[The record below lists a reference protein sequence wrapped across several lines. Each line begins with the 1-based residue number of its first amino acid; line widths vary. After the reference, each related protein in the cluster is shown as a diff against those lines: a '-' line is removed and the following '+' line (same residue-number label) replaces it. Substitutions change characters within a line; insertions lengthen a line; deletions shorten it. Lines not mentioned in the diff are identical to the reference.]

1 MSDTQ
6 ESRKNSATPQNIWD
20 AAASIS
26 HSASYFLAR
35 HVKTNRDED
44 SIDAAPVGAIKL
56 RPGIGQPSKTKVLVR
71 LRALARL
78 DNHAAVYE
86 EGAEVKFSEP
96 HEYSESDLQDFAT
109 EYVLPF
115 LIPYVEVG
123 LERICYTLRETPPNF
138 PLYIIKGTMYINES
152 ATGWD
157 EDLDDDES

>member
-1 MSDTQ
+1 M
-6 ESRKNSATPQNIWD
+6 
-20 AAASIS
+20 
-26 HSASYFLAR
+26 
-35 HVKTNRDED
+35 
-44 SIDAAPVGAIKL
+44 
-56 RPGIGQPSKTKVLVR
+56 
-71 LRALARL
+71 
-78 DNHAAVYE
+78 
-86 EGAEVKFSEP
+86 KFSEP